1 MVQFKRKKGESFEGF
16 LRRFNKRLQQS
27 KKIVKARKNRYR
39 QPEKNNR
46 QVKQGALIGLELRK
60 KKEYLRRIG
69 KLDDHK
75 KRW

>member
-1 MVQFKRKKGESFEGF
+1 MVQFKRKKGESFESF

-27 KKIVKARKNRYR
+27 GKLMQARRGRYHQRDKNER
-39 QPEKNNR
+39 QI
-46 QVKQGALIGLELRK
+46 QTSALIGLELRK

-69 KLDDHK
+69 KLDETK